1 MSESV
6 NSNVSSWLHAEVDAE
21 GCITEAIV
29 EGGEG
34 SKMRRTS
41 TDQDEMIQSFRSSE
55 FASSERRTV
64 CTSCSDSTRQLSEV
78 VHRKM
83 EDIVKELSLQISS
96 LKAQLH
102 DQAVSQQLEP
112 PPQDKDTQEQKE
124 SEEPQTDRVEAEPT
138 QDVSEQQEET
148 QSQQNESQNQVE
160 EVTAVEEE
168 RETPCGEENS
178 VVGTAENGR
187 PVLYSNTFLPTA
199 PTAPVFLPEP
209 RQSQAA
215 STPPCSSPAP
225 TNTTHDSAPVATQA
239 TPSAS
244 SQPTVTSHTPTPAPI
259 KYRIAPTPAAALQS
273 GTSFL
278 PPPLMPETTPTAL
291 HAAVMSQFSIP
302 HLTNTESDD
311 DDYLSTS
318 DNDDTAPLNPT
329 QQQQQPQPQQQQ
341 PQQQQP
347 QPQQPHP
354 QQPQPQQEG

>member
-29 EGGEG
+29 EGAEG
-34 SKMRRTS
+34 PKIRRTS
-41 TDQDEMIQSFRSSE
+41 TDQDEMLQSFRSSE
-55 FASSERRTV
+55 FAPSERRTV

-96 LKAQLH
+96 LRAQLR
-102 DQAVSQQLEP
+102 DQAVSQQLEQ

-124 SEEPQTDRVEAEPT
+124 SEEPQPDGVEVEPT
-138 QDVSEQQEET
+138 QEEPEQQEET
-148 QSQQNESQNQVE
+148 PTQQNENQTQVE
-160 EVTAVEEE
+160 EVTAVQEE
-168 RETPCGEENS
+168 REAASGEERGAG
-178 VVGTAENGR
+178 GTAENER
-187 PVLYSNTFLPTA
+187 PVLYSKTFLPTA

-209 RQSQAA
+209 SPSA
-215 STPPCSSPAP
+215 PPSSSPAP
-225 TNTTHDSAPVATQA
+225 ANVTHDCAVIPT
-239 TPSAS
+239 AS
-244 SQPTVTSHTPTPAPI
+244 SQSLVTSHTPTPAPI
-259 KYRIAPTPAAALQS
+259 KFRIAPTPAALQS

-291 HAAVMSQFSIP
+291 QAAVMSQFSIP
-302 HLTNTESDD
+302 PHLTNPESDD

-329 QQQQQPQPQQQQ
+329 QQPQQQQQQSQAQQPQQPLQQQPQPQQEQ
-341 PQQQQP
+341 
-347 QPQQPHP
+347 
-354 QQPQPQQEG
+354 G